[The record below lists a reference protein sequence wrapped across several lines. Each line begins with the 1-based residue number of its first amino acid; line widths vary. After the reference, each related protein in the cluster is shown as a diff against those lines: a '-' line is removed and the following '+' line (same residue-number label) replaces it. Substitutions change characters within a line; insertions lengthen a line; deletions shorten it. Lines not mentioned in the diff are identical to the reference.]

1 MAGTAREVAG
11 RALKA
16 LEVQGAVRI
25 ERGRIVIIDRDRLAN
40 LGR

>member
-16 LEVQGAVRI
+16 LEPQGAVRI
-25 ERGRIVIIDRDRLAN
+25 ERGRIVVADRQRLAS